1 MLKLWLAVQCRRG
14 QTSPL
19 MFLCKVPCVTARV
32 RGTVLFQICF
42 ISDALFDQNGACW
55 LESLLTTVSDCEL
68 VLYRMF
74 LCIDPVHSNTVLLS
88 YISLY
93 TLSFILKYNFC
104 KHGLSYLWLLACIV
118 QFVSKYFFRLHK
130 SAKFALKAEYAP
142 VNHMDSHRTAP
153 SRFHHNFG
161 SFQGKRYK

>member
-32 RGTVLFQICF
+32 RGMVLFQICF

-68 VLYRMF
+68 VLYRTF
-74 LCIDPVHSNTVLLS
+74 LCSQQHSPAKLHQFVHSVFYFKIQLLQTWS
-88 YISLY
+88 VILVATCMYCPVRIKILLQTAQISQ
-93 TLSFILKYNFC
+93 IC
-104 KHGLSYLWLLACIV
+104 P
-118 QFVSKYFFRLHK
+118 K
-130 SAKFALKAEYAP
+130 SRIC
-142 VNHMDSHRTAP
+142 S
-153 SRFHHNFG
+153 S
-161 SFQGKRYK
+161 